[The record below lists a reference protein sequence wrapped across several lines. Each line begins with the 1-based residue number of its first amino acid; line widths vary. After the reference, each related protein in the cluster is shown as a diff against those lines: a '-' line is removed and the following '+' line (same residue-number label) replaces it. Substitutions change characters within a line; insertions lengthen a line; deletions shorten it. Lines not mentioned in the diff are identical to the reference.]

1 MDLSP
6 RQRRALAAI
15 SDTFAPGGDGVP
27 SASQLGVPEAIA
39 EAIDHN
45 PREAERKQL
54 GLLLTAW
61 DTKLLTAV
69 GGGGYA
75 RFSALPPEKRE
86 AVLLSWADSNLKER
100 RGAFHQLRRAVLVHY
115 YALPGSD
122 GHSPVWDAIGYPGP
136 LGKREDAPPKPLEP
150 LAVSGVT
157 NLECD
162 VVVVGSGAGGG
173 TAAGVL
179 SGAGLDV
186 VVVEAGDY
194 YDDEDFDGGEL
205 SGLRRMYLNA
215 GGMASDDGSLGIAA
229 GACLGGGTV
238 INYSTSFPTPQRVRE
253 EWASTGVPDFAGD
266 TYEESTRAVMER
278 LGVNAE
284 HSAAGARDKV
294 MERGLRELGW
304 HVEPIIR
311 NVSPECDQGV
321 DCGRCGFGCRRGA
334 KRSTAKTWL
343 QDASDA
349 GARILVRTEV
359 ERVIVEGGAA
369 RGVTA
374 KTAGGDDV
382 TIRSRAVVVACGA
395 LHTPALLKRSKLE
408 NKNIGKWLR
417 LHPVG
422 LVGGVFDEDIEPWDG
437 TMQARYSDQHA
448 DLDGDGYGVK
458 YETGPLNPSLM
469 LPFLPWRSGR
479 QHFQMM
485 SELRFSA
492 PVGIIVRDRDS
503 GEVRVG
509 RDGRPIVRYRLSDY
523 DARHLRAGIEG
534 GAQILEAAGAQHVWS
549 AQTAMPAYRPGSPG
563 NGSRASFMA
572 DVDRAGFAPGQVAL
586 GSFHIMGS
594 ARMGGSP
601 ATSACTPAGETW
613 EVRDLFVADA
623 STFPT
628 ACGVNPMISIESTAH
643 MVSRGIAARLA

>member
-1 MDLSP
+1 MELSS

-27 SASQLGVPEAIA
+27 SASALGVPEAIA

-61 DTKLLTAV
+61 DAKLVTAV

-75 RFSALPPEKRE
+75 RFSALPADRRE

-115 YALPGSD
+115 YALPGPN
-122 GHSPVWDAIGYPGP
+122 GRSPVWDAIEYPGP
-136 LGKREDAPPKPLEP
+136 LGPPQDAPPKPLKP
-150 LAVSGVT
+150 ITPDGPT
-157 NLECD
+157 TLECD
-162 VVVVGSGAGGG
+162 VAIVGSGAGGG
-173 TAAGVL
+173 VAAGVL
-179 SGAGLDV
+179 AQAGLDV
-186 VVVEAGDY
+186 VIVEAGGY

-205 SGLRRMYLNA
+205 AGLRRMYLNA

-238 INYSTSFPTPQRVRE
+238 VNYSTSFPTPDGVRE
-253 EWASTGVPDFAGD
+253 EWASHGVPDFAGD
-266 TYEESTRAVMER
+266 PYEQSTQAVMER

-284 HSAAGARDKV
+284 HSAAGARDRV

-311 NVSPECDQGV
+311 NVGPTCDQGV

-334 KRSTAKTWL
+334 KRSTTKTWI

-349 GARILVRTEV
+349 NARILVRTEV
-359 ERVIVEGGAA
+359 ERIVVEGGAA
-369 RGVTA
+369 RGVEARTA
-374 KTAGGDDV
+374 DGHAV
-382 TIRSRAVVVACGA
+382 TIRSRAVVAACGA
-395 LHTPALLKRSKLE
+395 LHTPALLRRSGLS
-408 NKNIGKWLR
+408 NKNIGRHLR

-422 LVGGVFDEDIEPWDG
+422 LVGGIFDEEIEPWDG

-448 DLDGDGYGVK
+448 NLDGKGYGVK

-479 QHFQMM
+479 QHAQMM
-485 SELRFSA
+485 SELKFSA
-492 PVGIIVRDRDS
+492 PVGIIVRDRDE

-509 RDGRPIVRYRLSDY
+509 RDGRPIVRYRLSDH

-534 GAQILEAAGAQHVWS
+534 GAQILEAAGAQHIWS
-549 AQTAMPAYRPGSPG
+549 AQTSMPEYRPGKK
-563 NGSRASFMA
+563 GSRQEFMGE
-572 DVDRAGFAPGQVAL
+572 VDRAGFAPGQVAL

-601 ATSACTPAGETW
+601 ATSACTPAGEAW
-613 EVRDLFVADA
+613 EVRNLFVSDA

-643 MVSRGIAARLA
+643 MVSRGIAARLS

>member
-1 MDLSP
+1 MELSQ

-27 SASQLGVPEAIA
+27 GASALGVPEAIA

-54 GLLLTAW
+54 ALLLTAW
-61 DTKLLTAV
+61 DTKLVTAV

-75 RFSALPPEKRE
+75 RFSALPAERRE

-115 YALPGSD
+115 YALPGAN
-122 GHSPVWDAIGYPGP
+122 GRSPVWDAIDYPGP
-136 LGKREDAPPKPLEP
+136 LGPPEGAPAKALKPLQ
-150 LAVSGVT
+150 VT
-157 NLECD
+157 ASTQLDCD

-173 TAAGVL
+173 VAAGVL
-179 SGAGLDV
+179 AQAGFDV
-186 VVVEAGDY
+186 VIVEAGGY
-194 YDDEDFDGGEL
+194 YDDEDFDGAEL
-205 SGLRRMYLNA
+205 GGLRRMYLNA
-215 GGMASDDGSLGIAA
+215 GGMASDDGSLAIAA

-238 INYSTSFPTPQRVRE
+238 INYTTSFPTPGRVRE
-253 EWASTGVPDFAGD
+253 EWASHGVPGFGGEE
-266 TYEESTRAVMER
+266 YEQSTQAVMER

-284 HSAAGARDKV
+284 HSAPSARDRL

-334 KRSTAKTWL
+334 KRSTTKTWI

-349 GARILVRTEV
+349 DARILVRTEV
-359 ERVIVEGGAA
+359 ETIVIEGGAA
-369 RGVTA
+369 RGVEARTSD
-374 KTAGGDDV
+374 GHPV
-382 TIRSRAVVVACGA
+382 TIRSRAVVAACGA
-395 LHTPALLKRSKLE
+395 LHTPALLKRSGLA
-408 NKNIGKWLR
+408 NKNIGKHLR

-422 LVGGVFDEDIEPWDG
+422 LVGGLFDEDVEPWDG
-437 TMQARYSDQHA
+437 TMQARYSDEHS
-448 DLDGDGYGVK
+448 DLDGQGYGVK

-469 LPFLPWRSGR
+469 IPFLPWRSGR
-479 QHFQMM
+479 QHARMM
-485 SELRFSA
+485 GEMRFSA
-492 PVGIIVRDRDS
+492 PVGVIVRDRDS

-509 RDGRPIVRYRLSDY
+509 RDGRPVVRYRLSDH

-534 GAQILEAAGAQHVWS
+534 AAQILEAAGAQQIWS
-549 AQTAMPAYRPGSPG
+549 AQTAMPQYRPGADG
-563 NGSRASFMA
+563 GRARFMSE
-572 DVDRAGFAPGQVAL
+572 VDAAGFAPGQVAL

-613 EVRDLFVADA
+613 EVRNLFVGDA

-643 MVSRGIAARLA
+643 MVSRGIATRLA

>member
-1 MDLSP
+1 MELSS

-15 SDTFAPGGDGVP
+15 SDTFAPGEDGVP
-27 SASQLGVPEAIA
+27 SASALGVPEAVA
-39 EAIDHN
+39 EAVDHN
-45 PREAERKQL
+45 PREAERRQL
-54 GLLLTAW
+54 ALLLSAW
-61 DTKLLTAV
+61 DTKLMTAV

-75 RFSALPPEKRE
+75 RFSALPADRRE

-115 YALPGSD
+115 YALPGP
-122 GHSPVWDAIGYPGP
+122 GGRSPVWDAIEYPGP
-136 LGKREDAPPKPLEP
+136 LGPPESAPPKPLKPVEP
-150 LAVSGVT
+150 DGPMTLD
-157 NLECD
+157 CD

-173 TAAGVL
+173 VAAAVL
-179 SGAGLDV
+179 AQAGLDV
-186 VVVEAGDY
+186 VIVEAGGY

-238 INYSTSFPTPQRVRE
+238 INYSTSFPTPAHVRE
-253 EWASTGVPDFAGD
+253 EWAAKGAADFAGEP
-266 TYEESTRAVMER
+266 YEQSTQAVMER

-284 HSAAGARDKV
+284 HSAAGARDRV

-304 HVEPIIR
+304 HVAPIVR

-334 KRSTAKTWL
+334 KRSTTKTWI
-343 QDASDA
+343 QDASEA
-349 GARILVRTEV
+349 RARILVRTEV
-359 ERVIVEGGAA
+359 EKVVVEGGAA
-369 RGVTA
+369 RGVEALTP
-374 KTAGGDDV
+374 AGHRV
-382 TIRSRAVVVACGA
+382 AIRSRAVVAACGA
-395 LHTPALLKRSKLE
+395 LHTPALLTRSGLD
-408 NKNIGKWLR
+408 NKNIGRHLR

-422 LVGGVFDEDIEPWDG
+422 LVGGVFDEEIEPWDG

-479 QHFQMM
+479 QHAQMM
-485 SELRFSA
+485 GDLRFSA
-492 PVGIIVRDRDS
+492 PVGIIVRDRDA

-509 RDGRPIVRYRLSDY
+509 RDGRPIVRYHLSEY

-534 GAQILEAAGAQHVWS
+534 AAQILEAAGAQHVWA
-549 AQTAMPAYRPGSPG
+549 AQTAMPEYRPGRD
-563 NGSRASFMA
+563 GSLAGFMA
-572 DVDRAGFAPGQVAL
+572 EVDRAGFAPGQVAL

-613 EVRDLFVADA
+613 DVRNLFVADG

-643 MVSRGIAARLA
+643 MVSRGIAARLDR

>member
-1 MDLSP
+1 MELSL

-15 SDTFAPGGDGVP
+15 SDTFAPGADGVP
-27 SASQLGVPEAIA
+27 SASALGVPEAIA

-61 DTKLLTAV
+61 DAKLMTAV
-69 GGGGYA
+69 GGGGFA
-75 RFSALPPEKRE
+75 RFSALPAERRE
-86 AVLLSWADSNLKER
+86 QVLLSWADSNLKER

-115 YALPGSD
+115 YAQPGPD
-122 GHSPVWDAIGYPGP
+122 GGGSPVWAALSYPGP
-136 LGKREDAPPKPLEP
+136 LGPPEGAPPKALTP
-150 LAVSGVT
+150 LAIT
-157 NLECD
+157 APTTLECD

-179 SGAGLDV
+179 AAAGLDV
-186 VVVEAGDY
+186 VIVEAGGY

-205 SGLRRMYLNA
+205 SGLRNMYLNA
-215 GGMASDDGSLGIAA
+215 GGVATDDGSFGIAA

-238 INYSTSFPTPQRVRE
+238 INYSTSFPTPQRVRD
-253 EWASTGVPDFAGD
+253 EWAATGVPDFAGEP
-266 TYEESTRAVMER
+266 YEQSTQAVMER

-284 HSAAGARDKV
+284 HSTASARDRV

-311 NVSPECDQGV
+311 NVSPQCDQGV

-334 KRSTAKTWL
+334 KRSTTKTWI

-359 ERVIVEGGAA
+359 EKVLVQGGEASGVEA
-369 RGVTA
+369 RTADGHAVTV
-374 KTAGGDDV
+374 K
-382 TIRSRAVVVACGA
+382 SRAVVAACGA
-395 LHTPALLKRSKLE
+395 LHTPALLKRSGLG
-408 NKNIGKWLR
+408 NRNIGRHLR

-437 TMQARYSDQHA
+437 VMQARYSDEHA
-448 DLDGDGYGVK
+448 DLDGEGYGVK

-479 QHFQMM
+479 RHFQMM

-492 PVGIIVRDRDS
+492 PVGIIVRDRDE

-509 RDGRPIVRYRLSDY
+509 RDGRPIVRYRLSDR

-534 GAQILEAAGAQHVWS
+534 GAQILEAAGAQHIWS
-549 AQTAMPAYRPGSPG
+549 AQTAMPEYRPGA
-563 NGSRASFMA
+563 NGGRERFMA
-572 DVDRAGFAPGQVAL
+572 DVDAAGFAPGQVAL

-613 EVRDLFVADA
+613 DVRNLFVVDG

-643 MVSRGIAARLA
+643 MVSRGIAARLG

>member
-1 MDLSP
+1 MELSP

-15 SDTFAPGGDGVP
+15 GDTFAPGGDGVP
-27 SASQLGVPEAIA
+27 SASALGVPDAIA

-45 PREAERKQL
+45 PRAAERKQL
-54 GLLLTAW
+54 AMLLTAW
-61 DTKLLTAV
+61 DTKVMTAA

-75 RFSALPPEKRE
+75 RFSALPAAKRE
-86 AVLLSWADSNLKER
+86 DVLRSWADSSLKER

-115 YALPGSD
+115 YGLPAAD
-122 GHSPVWDAIGYPGP
+122 GGGSPVWDAIGYPGP
-136 LGKREDAPPKPLEP
+136 LGPPHDAPPKPLTP
-150 LAVSGVT
+150 LTVGGPT
-157 NLECD
+157 TLECD
-162 VVVVGSGAGGG
+162 VAIVGSGAGGG

-179 SGAGLDV
+179 AQAGLEV
-186 VVVEAGDY
+186 VVVEAGGY

-205 SGLRRMYLNA
+205 SGLRRLYLNA

-238 INYSTSFPTPQRVRE
+238 VNYTTSFPTPPPVRE
-253 EWASTGVPDFAGD
+253 EWASHGVPDFAGEP
-266 TYEESTRAVMER
+266 YEQSTQAVMER

-284 HSAAGARDKV
+284 HSAPGARDRL

-304 HVEPIIR
+304 HVEPIVR
-311 NVSPECDQGV
+311 NVSPQCDQGT

-334 KRSTAKTWL
+334 KRSTTKTWL

-359 ERVIVEGGAA
+359 ERILVEGGAA
-369 RGVTA
+369 RGVEARTA
-374 KTAGGDDV
+374 DGHAV
-382 TIRSRAVVVACGA
+382 TIRSRAVVAACGA
-395 LHTPALLKRSKLE
+395 LHTPALLKRSGLA
-408 NKNIGKWLR
+408 NKNIGKHLR

-422 LVGGVFDEDIEPWDG
+422 IVGGLFDEDIEPWNG
-437 TMQARYSDQHA
+437 TMQARYSDEHA
-448 DLDGDGYGVK
+448 NLDGKGYGVK
-458 YETGPLNPSLM
+458 YETGPLNPSLL

-479 QHFQMM
+479 QHAQMM
-485 SELRFSA
+485 GEMRFTGV
-492 PVGIIVRDRDS
+492 VGIIVRDRDA

-509 RDGRPIVRYRLSDY
+509 RDGRPIVRYHLSGY

-534 GAQILEAAGAQHVWS
+534 GARILEAAGAQHVWS
-549 AQTAMPAYRPGSPG
+549 SQTSLPQFRPRDGGSLAG
-563 NGSRASFMA
+563 FMG
-572 DVDRAGFAPGQVAL
+572 DVDAAGFAPGQVSL

-601 ATSACTPAGETW
+601 TASACTPAGETW
-613 EVRDLFVADA
+613 EVRNLFVVDG

-628 ACGVNPMISIESTAH
+628 ACGVNPMISIEATAH
-643 MVSRGIAARLA
+643 MVSRGIAARLN

>member
-1 MDLSP
+1 MELSS

-15 SDTFAPGGDGVP
+15 SDTFAPGVDGAP
-27 SASQLGVPEAIA
+27 SASALGVPDAIA

-54 GLLLTAW
+54 GMLLTAW
-61 DTKLLTAV
+61 DTKLMTAI

-75 RFSALPPEKRE
+75 RFSALAPEQRE

-115 YALPGSD
+115 YALPGPN
-122 GHSPVWDAIGYPGP
+122 GHSPVWDAIDYPGP
-136 LGKREDAPPKPLEP
+136 LGPPESPPAKALTPLT
-150 LAVSGVT
+150 VSSPAT
-157 NLECD
+157 LDCD

-173 TAAGVL
+173 VAAGVL
-179 SGAGLDV
+179 AQAGLDV
-186 VVVEAGDY
+186 IVVEAGGY

-205 SGLRRMYLNA
+205 SGLRNMYLNA
-215 GGMASDDGSLGIAA
+215 GGMATDDGSLGIAA

-238 INYSTSFPTPQRVRE
+238 INYTTSFPTPERVRE
-253 EWASTGVPDFAGD
+253 EWAGTGVPDFAGEP
-266 TYEESTRAVMER
+266 YEQSTQAVMER

-284 HSAAGARDKV
+284 HSAASARDRV

-311 NVSPECDQGV
+311 NVSPQCDEGV

-334 KRSTAKTWL
+334 KRSTTKTWI

-359 ERVIVEGGAA
+359 ERIVVEGGAA
-369 RGVTA
+369 RGVEARTA
-374 KTAGGDDV
+374 DGHAV
-382 TIRSRAVVVACGA
+382 TIRSRGVVAACGA
-395 LHTPALLKRSKLE
+395 LHTPALLKRSGLS
-408 NKNIGKWLR
+408 NKNIGKHLR

-422 LVGGVFDEDIEPWDG
+422 LVGAIFDEEIDPWDG

-485 SELRFSA
+485 SELKFSA
-492 PVGIIVRDRDS
+492 PVGIIVRDRDA

-534 GAQILEAAGAQHVWS
+534 AAQILEAAGAQHIWS
-549 AQTAMPAYRPGSPG
+549 AQTSMPEYRPQK
-563 NGSRASFMA
+563 NGDRAAFMA

-613 EVRDLFVADA
+613 EVRNLFVTDG

-643 MVSRGIAARLA
+643 MVSRAIATRLS

>member
-1 MDLSP
+1 MQLSQ

-15 SDTFAPGGDGVP
+15 GDTFAPGRDGVP
-27 SASQLGVPEAIA
+27 SASALGVPEAIA

-54 GLLLTAW
+54 ALLLTAW
-61 DTKLLTAV
+61 DTKLMTAL
-69 GGGGYA
+69 GGGGYG
-75 RFSALPPEKRE
+75 RFSALPAEQRE

-115 YALPGSD
+115 YALPGAN
-122 GHSPVWDAIGYPGP
+122 GRSPVWEAIDYPGP
-136 LGKREDAPPKPLEP
+136 LGPPEDAPAKPLEP
-150 LAVSGVT
+150 LTVSGPT
-157 NLECD
+157 TLDCD

-173 TAAGVL
+173 TATGVL
-179 SGAGLDV
+179 AQAGLDV
-186 VVVEAGDY
+186 VVVEAGGY

-238 INYSTSFPTPQRVRE
+238 VNYSTSFPTPERVRE
-253 EWASTGVPDFAGD
+253 EWASCGVPDFAGEP
-266 TYEESTRAVMER
+266 YEQSTQAVMER

-284 HSAAGARDKV
+284 HSAPSARDRV

-311 NVSPECDQGV
+311 NVSPQCDQGAN
-321 DCGRCGFGCRRGA
+321 CGRCGFGCRLGA
-334 KRSTAKTWL
+334 KRSTTKTWI
-343 QDASDA
+343 QDGSDA

-359 ERVIVEGGAA
+359 ERVVVEGGAA
-369 RGVTA
+369 RGVEARTA
-374 KTAGGDDV
+374 DGHPV
-382 TIRSRAVVVACGA
+382 TIRSRAVVAACGA
-395 LHTPALLKRSKLE
+395 LHTPALLKRSGLA
-408 NKNIGKWLR
+408 NRNIGRHLR

-422 LVGGVFDEDIEPWDG
+422 VVGGLFDEEIEPWDG

-448 DLDGDGYGVK
+448 DLDGKGYGVK
-458 YETGPLNPSLM
+458 YETGPLNPSLL

-479 QHFQMM
+479 QHAEMM
-485 SELRFSA
+485 GELRFTGV
-492 PVGIIVRDRDS
+492 VGIIVRDRDA

-509 RDGRPIVRYRLSDY
+509 RDGRPVVRYRLSDH
-523 DARHLRAGIEG
+523 DAKHLRAGIEG
-534 GAQILEAAGAQHVWS
+534 AARILEAAGAQHVWS
-549 AQTAMPAYRPGSPG
+549 GQTRYPHYRPGTAG
-563 NGSRASFMA
+563 TIESFMTH
-572 DVDRAGFAPGQVAL
+572 VDAAGFAPGQVAL

-601 ATSACTPAGETW
+601 AASACTPAGETW
-613 EVRDLFVADA
+613 EVRNLFVADG

>member
-1 MDLSP
+1 MELSS

-15 SDTFAPGGDGVP
+15 SDTFAPGSDGVP
-27 SASQLGVPEAIA
+27 SASALGVPEAIA

-54 GLLLTAW
+54 GMLLTAW
-61 DTKLLTAV
+61 DTKLMTAV
-69 GGGGYA
+69 GRGGYA
-75 RFSALPPEKRE
+75 RFSALPAGKRE
-86 AVLLSWADSNLKER
+86 AVLLSWADSNLKDR

-115 YALPGSD
+115 YALPGPT
-122 GHSPVWDAIGYPGP
+122 GHSPVWDAIEYPGP
-136 LGKREDAPPKPLEP
+136 LGPPQDPPPKALKPLTP
-150 LAVSGVT
+150 SGPT
-157 NLECD
+157 SLDCD
-162 VVVVGSGAGGG
+162 VVIVGSGAGGG
-173 TAAGVL
+173 VTAGVL
-179 SGAGLDV
+179 AQAGLDV
-186 VVVEAGDY
+186 VIVEAGGY

-238 INYSTSFPTPQRVRE
+238 INYSTSFPTPARVRE
-253 EWASTGVPDFAGD
+253 EWASHGVPDFAGEP
-266 TYEESTRAVMER
+266 YEQSTQAVMER

-284 HSAAGARDKV
+284 HSAAGARDQV

-311 NVSPECDQGV
+311 NVSPACDQGV

-334 KRSTAKTWL
+334 KRSTTKTWI

-349 GARILVRTEV
+349 NARILVRTEV
-359 ERVIVEGGAA
+359 EKIVIDGGAA
-369 RGVTA
+369 RGVEARTA
-374 KTAGGDDV
+374 DGHAVK
-382 TIRSRAVVVACGA
+382 ISSRAVVAACGA
-395 LHTPALLKRSKLE
+395 LHTPALLKRSGLS
-408 NKNIGKWLR
+408 NKNIGKHLR

-448 DLDGDGYGVK
+448 DLDGEGYGVK

-479 QHFQMM
+479 QHAQMM
-485 SELRFSA
+485 GELRFSA
-492 PVGIIVRDRDS
+492 PVGIIVRDRDA

-534 GAQILEAAGAQHVWS
+534 SAQILEAAGAQHVWS
-549 AQTAMPAYRPGSPG
+549 AQTAMPEYRPGA
-563 NGSRASFMA
+563 NGSLAGFMT

-601 ATSACTPAGETW
+601 AASACTPAGETW
-613 EVRDLFVADA
+613 EVRNLFVTDA

>member
-1 MDLSP
+1 MELSA

-27 SASQLGVPEAIA
+27 SASQIGVPDAIA
-39 EAIDHN
+39 QAIDHN

-61 DTKLLTAV
+61 DAKLLTAV

-75 RFSALPPEKRE
+75 RFSALPADKRE
-86 AVLLSWADSNLKER
+86 AVLLSWADSALKER

-115 YALPGSD
+115 YALPGTD
-122 GHSPVWDAIGYPGP
+122 GGKSPVWEAIGYPGP
-136 LGKREDAPPKPLEP
+136 LGLNEDAPPKALKPLRPDGP
-150 LAVSGVT
+150 LT
-157 NLECD
+157 LDCD

-179 SGAGLDV
+179 SAAGLSV
-186 VVVEAGDY
+186 VIVEAGDY
-194 YDDEDFDGGEL
+194 FDDEDFDGGEL
-205 SGLRRMYLNA
+205 TGLSNLYLNA

-238 INYSTSFPTPQRVRE
+238 INYSTSFPTPAGVRE
-253 EWASTGVPDFAGD
+253 EWAATGVPDFAGEA
-266 TYEESTRAVMER
+266 YEQSTQAVVER
-278 LGVNAE
+278 LGINAE
-284 HSAAGARDKV
+284 HSAAGARDRV

-304 HVEPIIR
+304 HVEPIVR
-311 NVSPECDQGV
+311 NVSPKCDQGV
-321 DCGRCGFGCRRGA
+321 NCGRCGFGCRLGA
-334 KRSTAKTWL
+334 KRSTTKTWI

-359 ERVIVEGGAA
+359 EKVLIEGGAA
-369 RGVTA
+369 AGVEARTA
-374 KTAGGDDV
+374 SGHAV
-382 TIRSRAVVVACGA
+382 TVRSRAVVAACGA
-395 LHTPALLKRSKLE
+395 LHTPALLKRSGLS
-408 NKNIGKWLR
+408 NKNVGKHLR

-437 TMQARYSDQHA
+437 TMQARYSDEHA
-448 DLDGDGYGVK
+448 DLDGKGYGVK

-479 QHFQMM
+479 QHAQMM
-485 SELRFSA
+485 SEMRFSA

-509 RDGRPIVRYRLSDY
+509 RDGRPVVRYRLSEY

-534 GAQILEAAGAQHVWS
+534 GAKILEAAGAQHIWS
-549 AQTAMPAYRPGSPG
+549 AQTAMPEYRPGTSG
-563 NGSRASFMA
+563 GIGGFMSQ
-572 DVDRAGFAPGQVAL
+572 VDAAGFAPGQVAL

-601 ATSACTPAGETW
+601 SMSACTPAGETW
-613 EVRDLFVADA
+613 EVRNLFVADA